1 MPRKPIDYSKT
12 IIYHFVCNNPEIK
25 NEYVG
30 STTDFTSRKKSHK
43 CSCNGKKET
52 KIYKIMNENGGWENW
67 RMVPLEEYPCEN
79 EIQATIREQY
89 WINELKSDMNSQ
101 RAYRS
106 VEERKLQKREVNI
119 KHKDQ
124 YNQARSFKYH
134 NDSSYKNK
142 KKIEGRN
149 KYQKVKE
156 VLKTKRDNMTKEER
170 DAHNE
175 KRRNPSSEVRK
186 NVNEYARWYRAT
198 RNPYENILV
207 NSFLQKILR
216 T

>member
-1 MPRKPIDYSKT
+1 
-12 IIYHFVCNNPEIK
+12 
-25 NEYVG
+25 
-30 STTDFTSRKKSHK
+30 
-43 CSCNGKKET
+43 
-52 KIYKIMNENGGWENW
+52 MNENGGWENW

-134 NDSSYKNK
+134 NDYSYKNK

-149 KYQKVKE
+149 KYKKVKE

-170 DAHNE
+170 DPHNE

-186 NVNEYARWYRAT
+186 NVNEYARWYRVT

>member
-1 MPRKPIDYSKT
+1 MPRQPIDYSKT
-12 IIYHFVCNNPEIK
+12 IMYHFVCNNPEIK
-25 NEYVG
+25 NTYVG
-30 STTDFTSRKKSHK
+30 HTSDFASRKKQHK

-106 VEERKLQKREVNI
+106 VEDRKLQKREVNI
-119 KHKDQ
+119 KHNDQ

-142 KKIEGRN
+142 KKIEG
-149 KYQKVKE
+149 
-156 VLKTKRDNMTKEER
+156 
-170 DAHNE
+170 
-175 KRRNPSSEVRK
+175 
-186 NVNEYARWYRAT
+186 
-198 RNPYENILV
+198 
-207 NSFLQKILR
+207 
-216 T
+216 